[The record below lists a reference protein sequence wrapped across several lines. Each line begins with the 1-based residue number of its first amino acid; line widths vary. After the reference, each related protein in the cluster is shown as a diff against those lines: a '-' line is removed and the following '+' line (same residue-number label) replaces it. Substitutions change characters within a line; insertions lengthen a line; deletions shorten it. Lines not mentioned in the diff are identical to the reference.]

1 MQVVIPGRANIVS
14 YDVTAK
20 SNGNPITVG
29 TVNFYLVAD
38 TGTHAGRWFR
48 ASDSSWQAVKSSAG
62 TGTFIDGA
70 KWNCSI
76 VAAAWEYGTSYSLYA
91 EESGNLNIVY
101 TDQIIPSLAIGVVG
115 AGNNRWPYRVLDGSG
130 DPVADVTV
138 RLALD
143 ADGTDIIY
151 QDVTDV
157 EGYVYFYV
165 RKGLTVYLFRSKV
178 DWEFD
183 DPDIE
188 VVD

>member
-1 MQVVIPGRANIVS
+1 
-14 YDVTAK
+14 
-20 SNGNPITVG
+20 
-29 TVNFYLVAD
+29 
-38 TGTHAGRWFR
+38 
-48 ASDSSWQAVKSSAG
+48 
-62 TGTFIDGA
+62 
-70 KWNCSI
+70 
-76 VAAAWEYGTSYSLYA
+76 
-91 EESGNLNIVY
+91 
-101 TDQIIPSLAIGVVG
+101 VVG